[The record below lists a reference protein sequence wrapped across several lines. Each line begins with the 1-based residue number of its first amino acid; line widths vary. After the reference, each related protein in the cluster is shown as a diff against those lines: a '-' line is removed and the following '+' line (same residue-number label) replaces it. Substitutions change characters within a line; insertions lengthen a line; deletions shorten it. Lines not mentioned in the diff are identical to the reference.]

1 MTVVNA
7 PQPDPAKR
15 AAAKRT
21 VWVLGL
27 VALLVYVG
35 FIVAG
40 VFGVAG
46 SGP

>member
-1 MTVVNA
+1 MTAVDA
-7 PQPDPAKR
+7 LPPDARKR

-27 VALLVYVG
+27 VALLVYVA
-35 FIVAG
+35 FIVSG

-46 SGP
+46 SR

>member
-1 MTVVNA
+1 MKV
-7 PQPDPAKR
+7 PGPDPAKR

-27 VALLVYVG
+27 VALLVYIA
-35 FIVAG
+35 FIVSG

-46 SGP
+46 SR